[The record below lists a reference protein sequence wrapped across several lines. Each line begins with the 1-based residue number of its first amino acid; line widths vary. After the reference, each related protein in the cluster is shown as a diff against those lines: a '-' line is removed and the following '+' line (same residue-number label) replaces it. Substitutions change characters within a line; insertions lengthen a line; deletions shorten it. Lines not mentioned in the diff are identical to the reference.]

1 MDHRARKLSTL
12 LYIGTVWA
20 ERHASAA
27 GVRAWQ
33 LLEGFRESGWT
44 CLVASGAAD
53 HPAREELEAAGY
65 ATHRM
70 AVNDDAFDV
79 FIAGCAPD
87 IVVFDR
93 FMTEEQFS
101 WRVREQVPEALRVLD
116 LVDLHALRDA
126 RKLAHDAGRDPMPVV
141 PDATDEKVQRELAAM
156 WRSDVSLV
164 ISRAEM
170 PILDRMGLPGT
181 KRIYCPLVY
190 EPSGD
195 PADLAMRTHFVFI
208 GNFRHP
214 PNTDAVCDLHER
226 IWPRIRAALPQ
237 AELHVYGAYPPRR
250 FMDLSDEASGFMVK
264 GPSRDPVET
273 LLAGYRVSLAPL
285 AFGAGLKGKIL
296 DSCRAGTPVITTP
309 VGAEGIFTLPYPGV
323 AADEASFVA
332 SAIELYRHEA
342 VWRAHQV
349 SARETLSAFSPV
361 LLHQGVER
369 LQDIRS
375 DLQAIRGADHT
386 GQAFWQQTQRS
397 SEYFSRWIMAKN
409 RA

>member
-1 MDHRARKLSTL
+1 M
-12 LYIGTVWA
+12 
-20 ERHASAA
+20 
-27 GVRAWQ
+27 
-33 LLEGFRESGWT
+33 LEGFRASGWT

-65 ATHRM
+65 ATERI

-101 WRVREQVPEALRVLD
+101 WRVREQVPAALRVLD

-126 RKLAHDAGRDPMPVV
+126 RKLAHDAGRDPMPIV

-156 WRSDVSLV
+156 WRSDATLV
-164 ISRAEM
+164 ISGAEM
-170 PILDRMGLPGT
+170 LILDRMGLPDS

-190 EPSGD
+190 EVPD
-195 PADLAMRTHFVFI
+195 EYADLAARAHFVFI

-214 PNTDAVCDLHER
+214 PNADAVCALHDR

-250 FMDLSDEASGFMVK
+250 FMDLSDEASGFIVK
-264 GPSRDPVET
+264 GPARDPVDT
-273 LLAGYRVSLAPL
+273 LAGYRVSLAPL
-285 AFGAGLKGKIL
+285 GFGAGLKGKIL
-296 DSCRAGTPVITTP
+296 DSFRAGTPVITTP
-309 VGAEGIFTLPYPGV
+309 VGAEGIFTLPHPGV
-323 AADEASFVA
+323 AMDEAGFVA
-332 SAIELYRHEA
+332 SAIELYQHEA
-342 VWRAHQV
+342 PWQAHQAA
-349 SARETLSAFSPV
+349 ARETLATFPPA
-361 LLHQGVER
+361 LLQQGMEW
-369 LQDIRS
+369 LQEIRS
-375 DLQAIRGADHT
+375 DLQAIRAADHT
-386 GQAFWQQTQRS
+386 GQAFWQQTLRS